1 MSDLF
6 LVLAVALV
14 LVALWLLLFKAREWE
29 MRARVQARLHDTAGT
44 RVESEGSGFW
54 LWRLSG
60 ALTESSLAA
69 SDYEDIRL
77 ALKGMGKS
85 REQSQVIY
93 LLSCWLL
100 PVFVAAIGFLFF
112 GALGGLLISAAG
124 FIVPRRTIR
133 GMGAQAEMR
142 QNLEAVELCHMTRM
156 LMEAGLS
163 LERVLR
169 IIGVQGRPLLP
180 ILIARIDQFNRLMK
194 SGAERTQALDELG
207 ENKRIPVLRS
217 YVVLMKQSSQL
228 GAGVSHSL
236 DQIIDEAQ
244 NVERN
249 RIREETNR
257 IGAKMTVIMMAFMLP
272 ALFILIGGP
281 AVVSIAEALTR

>member
-1 MSDLF
+1 VSDLLLIVSLL
-6 LVLAVALV
+6 LVF
-14 LVALWLLLFKAREWE
+14 VALWLLVFKAREWE
-29 MRARVQARLHDTAGT
+29 MRARIYTRLRDSAGGHT
-44 RVESEGSGFW
+44 DDAKGGFW

-60 ALTESSLAA
+60 ALTESSFAA

-77 ALKGMGKS
+77 ALKGMGKT
-85 REQSQVIY
+85 REQSQMIY
-93 LLSCWLL
+93 LLSCWFL
-100 PVFVAAIGFLFF
+100 PAIVAFIGFSFF
-112 GALGGLLISAAG
+112 GALGGLVATAVG
-124 FIVPRRTIR
+124 FILPRRTVR
-133 GMGAQAEMR
+133 SMGAQAEMR
-142 QNLEAVELCHMTRM
+142 QNLEAVELCHLTRM

-180 ILIARIDQFNRLMK
+180 ILIGRIDRFNRLMK

-236 DQIIDEAQ
+236 EQIIEEAQ
-244 NVERN
+244 KVERN

-281 AVVSIAEALTR
+281 AVISIAEALTR

>member
-180 ILIARIDQFNRLMK
+180 ILIARIDRFNRLMK

>member
-6 LVLAVALV
+6 LALSVVLV

-29 MRARVQARLHDTAGT
+29 MRARVHARLHDTAGV
-44 RVESEGSGFW
+44 RVENDSGGFW
-54 LWRLSG
+54 LWRISG

-77 ALKGMGKS
+77 ALKGMGKT

-100 PVFVAAIGFLFF
+100 PVLVAVIGFLFF
-112 GALGGLLISAAG
+112 GALGGLLMSAAG
-124 FIVPRRTIR
+124 FILPRRTIR

-180 ILIARIDQFNRLMK
+180 ILIARIDRFNRLMK

-228 GAGVSHSL
+228 GTGVSHSL

>member
-1 MSDLF
+1 VSDLF
-6 LVLAVALV
+6 LALSVVLV

-29 MRARVQARLHDTAGT
+29 MRARVHARLHDTAGV
-44 RVESEGSGFW
+44 RVENDSGGFW
-54 LWRLSG
+54 LWRISG

-77 ALKGMGKS
+77 ALKGMGKT

-100 PVFVAAIGFLFF
+100 PVLVAAIGFLFF
-112 GALGGLLISAAG
+112 GALGGLLMSAAG
-124 FIVPRRTIR
+124 FILPRRTIR

-180 ILIARIDQFNRLMK
+180 ILIARIDRFNRLMK

>member
-100 PVFVAAIGFLFF
+100 PVFVAVIGFLFF
-112 GALGGLLISAAG
+112 GALGGLLMSAAG
-124 FIVPRRTIR
+124 FILPRRTIR

-180 ILIARIDQFNRLMK
+180 ILIARIDRFNRLMK

>member
-6 LVLAVALV
+6 LALSVVLV
-14 LVALWLLLFKAREWE
+14 LVALWLLLFKARGWE
-29 MRARVQARLHDTAGT
+29 MRARVHARLHDTAGV
-44 RVESEGSGFW
+44 RVENDSGGFW
-54 LWRLSG
+54 LWRISG

-77 ALKGMGKS
+77 ALKGMGKT

-100 PVFVAAIGFLFF
+100 PVLVAAIGFLFF
-112 GALGGLLISAAG
+112 GALGGLLMSAAG
-124 FIVPRRTIR
+124 FILPRRTIR

-180 ILIARIDQFNRLMK
+180 ILIARIDRFNRLMK

>member
-1 MSDLF
+1 MNDLF
-6 LVLAVALV
+6 LVLSVVLV
-14 LVALWLLLFKAREWE
+14 LVALWLLVFKAREWE
-29 MRARVQARLHDTAGT
+29 RRARVYTRLHDTAGA
-44 RVESEGSGFW
+44 RVEREGNGFW

-77 ALKGMGKS
+77 ALKGMGKT

-112 GALGGLLISAAG
+112 GALGGVLTSVAG
-124 FIVPRRTIR
+124 FIVPRRMIR

-180 ILIARIDQFNRLMK
+180 ILVARIDRFNRLMK

-236 DQIIDEAQ
+236 DQIIEEAQ

-281 AVVSIAEALTR
+281 AVISIAEALTR

>member
-6 LVLAVALV
+6 LALSVVLV

-29 MRARVQARLHDTAGT
+29 MRARVHARLHDTAGV
-44 RVESEGSGFW
+44 RVENDSGGFW
-54 LWRLSG
+54 LWRISG

-77 ALKGMGKS
+77 ALKGMGKT

-100 PVFVAAIGFLFF
+100 PMLVAAIGFLFF
-112 GALGGLLISAAG
+112 GALGGLLMSAAG
-124 FIVPRRTIR
+124 FILPRRTIR

-180 ILIARIDQFNRLMK
+180 ILIARIDRFNRLMK

>member
-6 LVLAVALV
+6 LALSVVLV
-14 LVALWLLLFKAREWE
+14 LVALWLLFFKARQWE
-29 MRARVQARLHDTAGT
+29 MRARVHARLHDTAGA
-44 RVESEGSGFW
+44 RVESEGGGFW

-60 ALTESSLAA
+60 VLTESSLAA
-69 SDYEDIRL
+69 SDYQDIRL
-77 ALKGMGKS
+77 ALKGMGKT

-112 GALGGLLISAAG
+112 GALGGLLIAAAG

-180 ILIARIDQFNRLMK
+180 ILIARIDRFNRLMK

>member
-6 LVLAVALV
+6 LALSVVLV

-29 MRARVQARLHDTAGT
+29 MRARVHARLHDTAGV
-44 RVESEGSGFW
+44 RVENDCGGFW
-54 LWRLSG
+54 LWRISG

-77 ALKGMGKS
+77 ALKGMGKT

-100 PVFVAAIGFLFF
+100 PVLVAAIGFLFF
-112 GALGGLLISAAG
+112 GALGGLLMSAAG
-124 FIVPRRTIR
+124 FILPRRTIR

-180 ILIARIDQFNRLMK
+180 ILIARIDRFNRLMK

>member
-6 LVLAVALV
+6 LALSVVLV

-29 MRARVQARLHDTAGT
+29 MRARVHARLHDTAGV
-44 RVESEGSGFW
+44 RVENDSGGFW
-54 LWRLSG
+54 LWRISG

-77 ALKGMGKS
+77 ALKGMGKT

-100 PVFVAAIGFLFF
+100 PVLVAAIGFLFF
-112 GALGGLLISAAG
+112 GALGGLLMSAAG
-124 FIVPRRTIR
+124 FILPRRTIR

-180 ILIARIDQFNRLMK
+180 ILIARIDRFNRLMK

>member
-1 MSDLF
+1 MNDLF
-6 LVLAVALV
+6 LALSVVLV

-29 MRARVQARLHDTAGT
+29 MRARVHARLHDTAGV
-44 RVESEGSGFW
+44 RAENDSGGFW
-54 LWRLSG
+54 LWRISG

-77 ALKGMGKS
+77 ALKGMGKT

-100 PVFVAAIGFLFF
+100 PVLVAAIGFLFF
-112 GALGGLLISAAG
+112 GALGGLLLSAAG
-124 FIVPRRTIR
+124 FILPRRTIR

-180 ILIARIDQFNRLMK
+180 ILIARIDRFNRLMK

-249 RIREETNR
+249 RIREETTR

>member
-1 MSDLF
+1 VSDLF

-180 ILIARIDQFNRLMK
+180 ILIARIDRFNRLMK